1 MGQTLSDS
9 DKLKLAYVAEKE
21 AADKLRAE
29 HQEYFWDRQSNGPVS
44 VIGRTRR
51 YDRKDNSVF
60 LFNTSTLHAML
71 PKSSTPGLWSSM
83 MATIGAYR
91 NWLFPPTFNLSENFK
106 LEAQYVSDEFADELN
121 TKANLLKKAFENPAA
136 CEHSLREQIQKNH
149 GIVFCKSLNKFTI
162 CAQELAELGREF
174 ERIHGAGSVQGSNH
188 IHVFRAV
195 AQTHTIRPDRCC
207 ITGERAPAYHH
218 V

>member
-1 MGQTLSDS
+1 MR
-9 DKLKLAYVAEKE
+9 EE
-21 AADKLRAE
+21 
-29 HQEYFWDRQSNGPVS
+29 
-44 VIGRTRR
+44 
-51 YDRKDNSVF
+51 
-60 LFNTSTLHAML
+60 
-71 PKSSTPGLWSSM
+71 
-83 MATIGAYR
+83 
-91 NWLFPPTFNLSENFK
+91 
-106 LEAQYVSDEFADELN
+106 
-121 TKANLLKKAFENPAA
+121 ANLLKKAFENPAA

-195 AQTHTIRPDRCC
+195 AQTHTIRPDRCR